1 MQKRFLEFSEQYH
14 MFREGEQVVAAVS
27 GGADSVC
34 LLHLLAVNREKL
46 GIEVSAL
53 HVHHGLRGEEADRDA
68 AYVEELCRR
77 LQVPCRVIYAHAD
90 QYAKEHGMSL
100 EEAGREIRYSEFGR
114 EAERLGAAV
123 IAVAHHRDDNVETIL
138 HNLFRGSGLKGIG
151 GIAPVRGRIVRPL
164 LCFGR
169 EEIISYLK
177 EQKIGYCTDSTNLA
191 DDYTRNKLR
200 NQIIPMIGELIN
212 PRAPEN
218 IDHAGKL
225 VSQAD
230 EYLTQQAGKLFS
242 ENGVSEE
249 KKAGIPVFALEN
261 QPSIIQTYVI
271 MQMIR
276 MVTSSGKDIT
286 SRHIEQ
292 VQELI
297 LKGTGAR
304 TDLPYGLCAHRD
316 YQNLWIEMRKKD
328 HLVDKQLSEC
338 LPKPILTVFPYEKS
352 AEIPKNRYTKWFDY
366 DKIKGTVSVRVR
378 ETGDF
383 ITIPGGRKTVKAF
396 MIDEK
401 IPREERDR
409 IPLLADGK
417 HIIWIIGYRISEYY
431 KVTDDTK
438 NVLQVQLDGGKRSG

>member
-1 MQKRFLEFSEQYH
+1 MQKRFLEFSEKYH
-14 MFREGEQVVAAVS
+14 MFREGERVVAAVS

-34 LLHLLAVNREKL
+34 LLHLLAINREKL

-53 HVHHGLRGEEADRDA
+53 HVHHGLRGKEADRDA

-77 LQVPCRVIYAHAD
+77 LKVPCRVIHEDAA
-90 QYAKEHGMSL
+90 QYAKAHGLSL
-100 EEAGREIRYSEFGR
+100 EEAGREIRYREFDR
-114 EAERLGAAV
+114 EADRTGAEA

-169 EEIISYLK
+169 EEILYYLEEK
-177 EQKIGYCTDSTNLA
+177 KIPYCTDSTNLT

-212 PRAPEN
+212 PRAAEN

-225 VSQAD
+225 IFQAD
-230 EYLTQQAGKLFS
+230 EYLSSQAGKLLT
-242 ENGVSEE
+242 EYGMTGEHRW
-249 KKAGIPVFALEN
+249 GIPVQVLER
-261 QPSIIQTYVI
+261 QPSIIQTYVVFR
-271 MQMIR
+271 MIKQAA
-276 MVTSSGKDIT
+276 GHAKDIT

-292 VQELI
+292 VQELL
-297 LKGTGAR
+297 LKETGSR
-304 TDLPYGLCAHRD
+304 TDLPYGLCARRE
-316 YQNLWIEMRKKD
+316 YLNLWIEMRKKD
-328 HLVDKQLSEC
+328 HLVDKQPSVY
-338 LPKPILTVFPYEKS
+338 LPEPVFTVFPYEKS
-352 AEIPKNRYTKWFDY
+352 SEIPKNRYTKWFDY
-366 DKIKGTVSVRVR
+366 DKIKGMVSVRIR

-401 IPREERDR
+401 IPREERDH

-431 KVTDDTK
+431 KVTDNTK
-438 NVLQVQLDGGKRSG
+438 NVLQVQLDGGKKSG